1 MKTKRRKIK
10 KLKIYNNSK
19 NQQINNQ
26 ISDLDKEL
34 KNKKA
39 IKENQIQ
46 ITISDKI
53 DLKAKKLIR

>member
-34 KNKKA
+34 KNENA

>member
-19 NQQINNQ
+19 NQKINNQ

-39 IKENQIQ
+39 IKVNKIQ

>member
-34 KNKKA
+34 KNEKA

>member
-26 ISDLDKEL
+26 ISDLDK
-34 KNKKA
+34 KA